1 MIILEEYRKQ
11 LDLCDAQ
18 IVSLLEQRLHI
29 IEGIMEYKKK
39 RGIQILQ
46 PERERQVRHLVKD
59 KIGENEYRQ
68 EILNIYKYIV
78 ENSKKIQAKTLFR
91 DNIYIIGFMGCGKTT
106 ISSYLSRILAMDV
119 IEMDAHLTKKEGMSV
134 NQIFEKYGEEYWRN
148 LETNLIIGMKDY
160 ENKVISCGGGV
171 PMREVNVKE
180 MKKNGKVILLTAS
193 PETILERTKDDDS
206 RPLLRGRKNI
216 PGITELME
224 ARRPKY
230 EAAADIRVNTD
241 GRPVHE
247 IAEEIV
253 YRLTHFDQES

>member
-1 MIILEEYRKQ
+1 M
-11 LDLCDAQ
+11 
-18 IVSLLEQRLHI
+18 V
-29 IEGIMEYKKK
+29 
-39 RGIQILQ
+39 
-46 PERERQVRHLVKD
+46 
-59 KIGENEYRQ
+59 
-68 EILNIYKYIV
+68 
-78 ENSKKIQAKTLFR
+78 
-91 DNIYIIGFMGCGKTT
+91 
-106 ISSYLSRILAMDV
+106 
-119 IEMDAHLTKKEGMSV
+119 
-134 NQIFEKYGEEYWRN
+134 
-148 LETNLIIGMKDY
+148 
-160 ENKVISCGGGV
+160 
-171 PMREVNVKE
+171 VKE
-180 MKKNGKVILLTAS
+180 MKKHGKVIVLTAS